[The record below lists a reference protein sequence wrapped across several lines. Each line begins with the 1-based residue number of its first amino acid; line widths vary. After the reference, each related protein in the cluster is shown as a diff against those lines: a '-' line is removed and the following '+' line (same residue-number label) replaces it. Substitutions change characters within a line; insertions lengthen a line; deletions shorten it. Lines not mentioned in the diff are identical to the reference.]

1 MPPAKR
7 SARTTTA
14 AWLADLEEGA
24 APTHVSA
31 PSPRRPPPFAAMPAT
46 ASPDRARSARASPA
60 KRPRDAAPAHA
71 AVAPGIA
78 AASRRRPSTARRSVP
93 LARGSSSSRPA
104 ENPRGGPAASAA
116 ASASDPA
123 TRPSAATAASALWDR
138 VGRATDACV
147 SALDEAA
154 AATATDTADPAH
166 AAGVAGFGGRTSNSA
181 YGAGHA
187 RALSATTRKKHQTRA
202 AARIAEARA
211 ALAGLVASFDETRN
225 YTNALHASLARS
237 ESAQTGV
244 TEQLRSTAGYAEE
257 TTARLRQTAEQH
269 RRAEMTAKQLGEAL
283 DAANAHIADLTRDLN
298 SARRDEAA
306 VRAAERA
313 NATAADL
320 ERRCAKAESSNERH
334 KEAVA
339 KLTADNMVFLMRLKE
354 SEEESRAARAEADS
368 MRGELDESRGA
379 WFDKARKDVE
389 RVVERAMK
397 RAEQSDAALEA
408 ELVAG
413 EQRAEEWGAELA
425 KMRAVLAQN
434 ATLARATEEAT
445 NALDDAVAARRDA
458 ERRAFDAANA
468 QKAAT
473 AAMASARE
481 DMGVLKLEMAELSRE
496 LAEARKANVAMAEK
510 AATSVKALATQQ
522 AINASVMR
530 SKNDMEWRV
539 YEMQVAFEKARGGE
553 APKMPNLEVQTP
565 RTAGRPGP
573 ADGGDEGV
581 AGAALSPMPPGFNI
595 PTPELRGFDE
605 EPPTERSAEAGAPFE
620 DALEK
625 TKNAAGFEALPE
637 PSGASFSSPEKKKQ
651 TTAAA
656 ASSPAASSPGR
667 PRGAR
672 RVAQPLIQKSSSLAR
687 GGAYGTANARSPAKD
702 AARLSEPARLSS
714 PGKHFYSPERGGG
727 SRERERERER
737 AGQAQN
743 PAQTRPAWSASPSK
757 RDPDARGGSLA
768 VADARRASAE
778 WSRAQAREYREGV
791 SDATRRPRPSPPRA
805 AAEGKGASFRS
816 SMAAAAEKAAEGFD
830 AGAGF
835 DPDRGAGFDLD
846 PDPDLD
852 PDLGLLD
859 PVPDPSRPQT
869 FEISSGWIGGRPDA
883 SGVHPSVGGRSATAS
898 DDDEDGGEAARAYP
912 VAFDDDEEEDDDD
925 SDLDGAAAAAL
936 LAPLAFLAKDDLADE
951 HEAAMTRL
959 LSSEGHGGPRAVP
972 SYGADGS
979 EPRRSGKRRVTF
991 GNALPPS
998 HAPKGVEGEVRR
1010 TAADESEASAEA
1022 SKKKSGGG
1030 FTFAQALPRVR

>member
-1 MPPAKR
+1 M
-7 SARTTTA
+7 
-14 AWLADLEEGA
+14 
-24 APTHVSA
+24 
-31 PSPRRPPPFAAMPAT
+31 
-46 ASPDRARSARASPA
+46 
-60 KRPRDAAPAHA
+60 
-71 AVAPGIA
+71 
-78 AASRRRPSTARRSVP
+78 
-93 LARGSSSSRPA
+93 
-104 ENPRGGPAASAA
+104 
-116 ASASDPA
+116 
-123 TRPSAATAASALWDR
+123 
-138 VGRATDACV
+138 
-147 SALDEAA
+147 
-154 AATATDTADPAH
+154 
-166 AAGVAGFGGRTSNSA
+166 
-181 YGAGHA
+181 
-187 RALSATTRKKHQTRA
+187 
-202 AARIAEARA
+202 
-211 ALAGLVASFDETRN
+211 ASFDETRN

-368 MRGELDESRGA
+368 MRGELEESRGA

-625 TKNAAGFEALPE
+625 TKNAEGFEALPS
-637 PSGASFSSPEKKKQ
+637 SGASFSSPREEE
-651 TTAAA
+651 AAA
-656 ASSPAASSPGR
+656 AARFPGGVF
-667 PRGAR
+667 PDVPGAR
-672 RVAQPLIQKSSSLAR
+672 RSCSRSSRNRPPSR
-687 GGAYGTANARSPAKD
+687 KGAYGSERVSPREAARSE
-702 AARLSEPARLSS
+702 AARLS

-727 SRERERERER
+727 CAARRGAAER

-757 RDPDARGGSLA
+757 RDSDAARWV
-768 VADARRASAE
+768 VARAPGARRRRE
-778 WSRAQAREYREGV
+778 CRAGGVPEG
-791 SDATRRPRPSPPRA
+791 SPTTRRPSLSPRA
-805 AAEGKGASFRS
+805 AGQGGASNRS
-816 SMAAAAEKAAEGFD
+816 SMAAAVRRRWGRRRRRRLRPRPRRGFD
-830 AGAGF
+830 STLTPTAT
-835 DPDRGAGFDLD
+835 PTWPPR
-846 PDPDLD
+846 
-852 PDLGLLD
+852 

-883 SGVHPSVGGRSATAS
+883 SGVHP
-898 DDDEDGGEAARAYP
+898 
-912 VAFDDDEEEDDDD
+912 
-925 SDLDGAAAAAL
+925 
-936 LAPLAFLAKDDLADE
+936 
-951 HEAAMTRL
+951 
-959 LSSEGHGGPRAVP
+959 P
-972 SYGADGS
+972 S
-979 EPRRSGKRRVTF
+979 
-991 GNALPPS
+991 
-998 HAPKGVEGEVRR
+998 
-1010 TAADESEASAEA
+1010 
-1022 SKKKSGGG
+1022 
-1030 FTFAQALPRVR
+1030 

>member
-1 MPPAKR
+1 MVGGSRGGRRAD
-7 SARTTTA
+7 ARF
-14 AWLADLEEGA
+14 
-24 APTHVSA
+24 
-31 PSPRRPPPFAAMPAT
+31 RPVP
-46 ASPDRARSARASPA
+46 
-60 KRPRDAAPAHA
+60 APAA
-71 AVAPGIA
+71 AVRGDARHRLPRSRSVRSREPGEAPA
-78 AASRRRPSTARRSVP
+78 RRRPRARRRRPGDRRRVAP
-93 LARGSSSSRPA
+93 APEHRAPIRAARPRVFLFAPA

-154 AATATDTADPAH
+154 AATATDVADPAR

-298 SARRDEAA
+298 AARRDEAA
-306 VRAAERA
+306 VRDAERA

-320 ERRCAKAESSNERH
+320 ERRRAKAESSNERH

-368 MRGELDESRGA
+368 MRGELEESRGA

-625 TKNAAGFEALPE
+625 TKTAEGFEALPE

-651 TTAAA
+651 TAAAA

-687 GGAYGTANARSPAKD
+687 GGRTARRTRGPPRRRRRASRRRASPQKQ
-702 AARLSEPARLSS
+702 
-714 PGKHFYSPERGGG
+714 FYSPERGGG
-727 SRERERERER
+727 SRERERER

-805 AAEGKGASFRS
+805 AAEGKAASFRS
-816 SMAAAAEKAAEGFD
+816 SMAAAAEKAASGLEGFD

-998 HAPKGVEGEVRR
+998 HAPKGVEGEARR
-1010 TAADESEASAEA
+1010 TDADESEASAEA